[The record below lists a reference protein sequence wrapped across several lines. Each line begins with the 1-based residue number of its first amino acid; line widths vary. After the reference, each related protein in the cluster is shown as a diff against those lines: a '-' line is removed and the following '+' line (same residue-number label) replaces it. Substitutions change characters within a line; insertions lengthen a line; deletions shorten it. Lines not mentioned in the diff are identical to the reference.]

1 MLLPSL
7 QLKLQSGDISF
18 KFAALGAGPQQRDY
32 SKEELKQICFVEFY
46 VLWLNKK
53 TLWRHCRVHRHVL
66 L

>member
-53 TLWRHCRVHRHVL
+53 TL
-66 L
+66 